1 LKANPVMGSMWTPRT
16 PRRGFDGADKELVQN
31 KINQDSNITSLTN
44 LANWE
49 DHREKKKSQRL

>member
-1 LKANPVMGSMWTPRT
+1 MGSMWTPRT

-49 DHREKKKSQRL
+49 DHREKQKSQRF

>member
-1 LKANPVMGSMWTPRT
+1 MGSMWTPRA
-16 PRRGFDGADKELVQN
+16 PHRGFDGADKELVQN

-49 DHREKKKSQRL
+49 DHREKKKSQRF